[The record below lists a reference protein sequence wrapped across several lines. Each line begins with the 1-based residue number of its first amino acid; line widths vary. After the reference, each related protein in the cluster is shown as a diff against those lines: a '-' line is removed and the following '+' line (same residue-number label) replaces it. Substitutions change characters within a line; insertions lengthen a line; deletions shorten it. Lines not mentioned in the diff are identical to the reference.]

1 MQASVPK
8 LVCAAYA
15 TALLF
20 AACGSDDEP
29 LADGG
34 SPVTAAGS
42 GAGAGAGAANG
53 GRTSSEAGTVAA
65 GRAGANAMSAAAGR
79 RGPQPSEAGAGA
91 AAPAAGAPGMMAAAG
106 SGAATAGASG
116 AAGGGAPPAAAGS
129 GGTMPPAVACN
140 PADKKPDPVPA
151 SFTQIMGYQRLMK
164 APTTGPS
171 PAVLEEDPGLPD
183 WTVYRPE
190 MLGGESKHP
199 VLAWGN
205 GGCLRN
211 GTLYGPWLLELAS
224 HGYIV
229 LADGP
234 PTEAG
239 SDPVGA
245 GMRAGA
251 DGTVLM
257 GAIEWLI
264 AENDRPCSQYYQKV
278 QTDKLAVAGQ
288 SCGGLM
294 ALASAGDKRV
304 TTAIIGNSGLFAA
317 DQRTYTALHG
327 PIAYL
332 IGGPNDIAYSNA
344 ERDFMNIDNVPIFYA
359 NMDVGHGGTWNAP
372 NGGEFGRV
380 GLAWLNWH
388 LRGDM
393 MASKLFVGA
402 DCELCKAPSMWTVEK
417 KMID

>member
-1 MQASVPK
+1 
-8 LVCAAYA
+8 
-15 TALLF
+15 
-20 AACGSDDEP
+20 
-29 LADGG
+29 
-34 SPVTAAGS
+34 
-42 GAGAGAGAANG
+42 
-53 GRTSSEAGTVAA
+53 
-65 GRAGANAMSAAAGR
+65 
-79 RGPQPSEAGAGA
+79 
-91 AAPAAGAPGMMAAAG
+91 
-106 SGAATAGASG
+106 
-116 AAGGGAPPAAAGS
+116 
-129 GGTMPPAVACN
+129 
-140 PADKKPDPVPA
+140 
-151 SFTQIMGYQRLMK
+151 MGYQGLTTP
-164 APTTGPS
+164 PTTGPS
-171 PAVLEEDPGLPD
+171 TPVLEEDPGLPE

-190 MLGGESKHP
+190 TLGGEALHP

-205 GGCLRN
+205 GGCLKN

-251 DGTVLM
+251 DGSVLM
-257 GAIEWLI
+257 SAIDWLI

-278 QTDKLAVAGQ
+278 AVDKLAVAGQ

-294 ALASAGDKRV
+294 ALASAGDERI
-304 TTAIIGNSGLFAA
+304 TTAVIGNSGLFAA
-317 DQRTYTALHG
+317 DQRTYDALHS

-332 IGGPNDIAYSNA
+332 IGGMSDLAYTNA
-344 ERDFMNIDNVPIFYA
+344 ERDFMNINNVPIFYA
-359 NMDVGHGGTWNAP
+359 NMDVGHGGTWNAR

-388 LRGDM
+388 LKGDM
-393 MASKLFVGA
+393 DAQKLFVGA
-402 DCELCKAPSMWTVEK
+402 DCELCSPPSMWVVEK